1 MPMAI
6 ANPEELISFSND
18 LEQYI
23 QSLEA
28 ETNALNSSFSRLG
41 ETWQDQQ
48 RTSFEDT
55 YAQLQ
60 SALAAFK
67 ENANEQIPYLRA
79 MAEDL
84 NAYLSR

>member
-6 ANPEELISFSND
+6 ANPEELIGFSND
-18 LEQYI
+18 LERYI
-23 QSLEA
+23 NTLET
-28 ETNALNSSFSRLG
+28 ETNALNASFSHLG

-48 RTSFEDT
+48 RKAFEET
-55 YAQLQ
+55 YNQLQ

-84 NAYLSR
+84 NSYLSR